1 MADLLENTL
10 IRRLAHSRV
19 LRPALLLTTLAFFV
33 LIIIAGFIGSPV
45 GSSNVAIVFV
55 WIFWFALLILIFLPF
70 GRLWCMICP
79 LPAPAEWISRG
90 TIIKKSDRIINLGI
104 RWPRQLDNI
113 WLQNISFLTVAIF
126 SPLILTR
133 PDVSALVLLL
143 FIILAIV
150 FDITFKKGRPG
161 KIFCRY
167 VCPLGGFIGIYSY
180 LGAVE
185 VRVKDENICK
195 SKCQFCGKSPEEVCM
210 ACGHKACINGSEKGD
225 GCPWLIYPGGLRRN
239 AYCGVC
245 LECIKSCTY
254 SNMTLKTRW
263 FGDDLLVE
271 RRMDEAFKGF
281 IMLGSA
287 MVYSASY
294 FGWWKGLKELINFSD
309 SVFLSTELY
318 WSRIAT
324 FAMLLVGLC
333 VVVLPMLHLGFSWMS
348 KAWGERDVSL
358 KQTFIDYAY
367 GTIPLGYMAWAAF
380 SISMIMVNGSYIIST
395 LSDPFGWGWNIFNT
409 AGYKWAPYQTGLL
422 PYIQMIMLLGGCLLA
437 VNVIWN
443 VSLEDF
449 KENAIKAAI
458 PMTLFYAL
466 LTSFLMFLFVMP

>member
-1 MADLLENTL
+1 MADLLENRIL
-10 IRRLAHSRV
+10 RRLANSRV
-19 LRPALLLTTLAFFV
+19 FRPALLLTTLAFFV

-45 GSSNVAIVFV
+45 GNSNAAIVFV
-55 WIFWFALLILIFLPF
+55 WIFWFALLILILLPL

-90 TIIKKSDRIINLGI
+90 KIVEKSDHITNLGI

-161 KIFCRY
+161 RIFCRY
-167 VCPLGGFIGIYSY
+167 VCPIGGFIGIYSHM
-180 LGAVE
+180 GVVE
-185 VRVKDENICK
+185 VRSRDKAICK
-195 SKCQFCGKSPEEVCM
+195 KCKY
-210 ACGHKACINGSEKGD
+210 KTCIKGND
-225 GCPWLIYPGGLRRN
+225 RGYGCPWLIYPGGLNKN

-245 LECIKSCTY
+245 LECIKSCAY
-254 SNMTLKTRW
+254 SNMTVKTRW
-263 FGDDLLVE
+263 FGEDLLVE

-309 SVFLSTELY
+309 SIFLSTELY

-333 VVVLPMLHLGFSWMS
+333 IIVLPALNLGFSYLS
-348 KAWGERDVSL
+348 KAWGKRDIPL
-358 KQTFIDYAY
+358 KQTFTDYAY
-367 GTIPLGYMAWAAF
+367 GTIPLGFMAWAAF
-380 SISMIMVNGSYIIST
+380 IISMIMVNGSYIIST

-422 PYIQMIMLLGGCLLA
+422 PYIQIIMLLGGGLLA
-437 VNVIWN
+437 VNVIWKIS
-443 VSLEDF
+443 VEDF

-458 PMTLFYAL
+458 PITLFYTI